1 MAGND
6 ARQDGRDPHAPAPAS
21 VPAQRGRGRAR
32 RHVVV
37 FLRLPVAGEVK
48 TRLMAGL
55 GADGGSKAARFYGA
69 CAGHVVREALGCTG
83 VARVWV
89 FYSRAGDG
97 DAVEAFVRE
106 CVGEVPWRQGGVR
119 LRFRAQ
125 RGDTGDLGAKMWG
138 AFQDVFRSVLEEGSE
153 AEAEAEAESGVG
165 CEHVV
170 LMGTDVPGVTSRDV
184 ERAFEGLEGE
194 TGAEVVVCP
203 SEDGGY
209 WAIGMR
215 DDAGRRSGVKGLL
228 VGERAPTWSTPGVL
242 ASTRAAA
249 EEEHVR
255 LGVEG
260 MRVLSDIDTREDLE
274 EWVRRAEADKG
285 AGVDATLLG
294 IARDILT

>member
-1 MAGND
+1 M
-6 ARQDGRDPHAPAPAS
+6 
-21 VPAQRGRGRAR
+21 
-32 RHVVV
+32 
-37 FLRLPVAGEVK
+37 
-48 TRLMAGL
+48 MAGL
-55 GADGGSKAARFYGA
+55 GTDGGSKAARFYGA
-69 CAGHVVREALGCTG
+69 CAGHVVREALGCAG

-106 CVGEVPWRQGGVR
+106 CVGEVSWRQDGLR

-125 RGDTGDLGAKMWG
+125 RGDTGDLGVKMWG
-138 AFQDVFRSVLEEGSE
+138 AFQDVFRSVLEDESE
-153 AEAEAEAESGVG
+153 AVEEEVEVEVEAEAEAESGVG
-165 CEHVV
+165 CEHVI

-194 TGAEVVVCP
+194 SGAEVVVCP

-215 DDAGRRSGVKGLL
+215 DDAGRKSGVKGLL

-249 EEEHVR
+249 EAEHVR

-260 MRVLSDIDTREDLE
+260 MRVMSDIDTREDLE